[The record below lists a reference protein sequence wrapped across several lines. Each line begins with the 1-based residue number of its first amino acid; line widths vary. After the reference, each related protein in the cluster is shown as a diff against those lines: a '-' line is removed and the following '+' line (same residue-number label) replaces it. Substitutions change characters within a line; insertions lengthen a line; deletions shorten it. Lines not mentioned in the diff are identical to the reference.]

1 MACVQYASGAGGTI
15 VGHAPPGV
23 RQVGRT
29 MRDILAFRDGES
41 LLSLY
46 VVGRRQGEERLAE
59 IDEFL
64 CAGQPE

>member
-1 MACVQYASGAGGTI
+1 MVGIQYASGAGGTI
-15 VGHAPPGV
+15 VGHALPGT
-23 RQVGRT
+23 RQAGRA
-29 MRDILAFRDGES
+29 MRDILALRDGES

-46 VVGRRQGEERLAE
+46 VVGRRQAEARLAE

>member
-1 MACVQYASGAGGTI
+1 M
-15 VGHAPPGV
+15 GHALPGT
-23 RQVGRT
+23 RQVGRA
-29 MRDILAFRDGES
+29 MRDILALRDGES

-46 VVGRRQGEERLAE
+46 AVGRRQAEARLAE